1 MSETETIAVRR
12 RGGTDSDG
20 RPLPYTIPMPPVT
33 GCVVEL
39 LVGVRAGN
47 ELVEVMRTGETSA
60 VRVLLPIID
69 GLDGECELQ
78 IRGDWFRI
86 VGGVESYIDDDPELS
101 GYYLTCM
108 RGGA

>member
-1 MSETETIAVRR
+1 MPETETIAVRR
-12 RGGTDSDG
+12 RGGTDADG
-20 RPLPYTIPMPPVT
+20 RTLPYTIPMPPVD
-33 GCVVEL
+33 GCTVEL
-39 LVGVRAGN
+39 LIGTRAGD
-47 ELVEVMRTGETSA
+47 ELVELTRTGETSFL
-60 VRVLLPIID
+60 RVLLPITV

-101 GYYLTCM
+101 GYYLTCT

>member
-1 MSETETIAVRR
+1 MFGAETIAVRR
-12 RGGTDSDG
+12 RGGTDPDG
-20 RPLPYTIPMPPVT
+20 RPLPYTIPMPPVD
-33 GCVVEL
+33 GCDMEL
-39 LVGVRAGN
+39 LIGVRAGN
-47 ELVEVMRTGETSA
+47 ELVEVTRTGETSA

-78 IRGDWFRI
+78 IRGVWFRI

-101 GYYLTCM
+101 GYYLTCT